1 MTAKENF
8 MNRKMILISVAV
20 LLMAVTT
27 SLSAS
32 AIGETGASTALWN
45 KADTVMDA
53 SETYLPGVRQISYQ
67 ETDGKGNAVYANQAV
82 VLLESLNGGRYIQTR
97 EFGDQAIFDLMD
109 RYTDGIVFTPFTDNV
124 YALNT
129 YDTGV
134 TEIVDDK
141 SCEVYNYELAVDE
154 NLFFYDPNY
163 TPSTEVI
170 GWDESEDT
178 SLNYV
183 DKDDFVRRIDD
194 DDSFDGTLSGSVW
207 IDKVSGAVVKL
218 VNSFTFEDNGEE
230 GTLSIEQTVFY
241 DYANGICTPSLV
253 NTSGKLT
260 VKAGTLGKVLVTD
273 FTISER
279 QNSFWYNEKF
289 VRGDKSL

>member
-1 MTAKENF
+1 

-20 LLMAVTT
+20 LLMAMTT

-32 AIGETGASTALWN
+32 AIGETGASTALWD
-45 KADTVMDA
+45 KADAIVDA

-97 EFGDQAIFDLMD
+97 EFGDQAIFDLME

-124 YALNT
+124 YALDT

-134 TEIVDDK
+134 TEMVNDK
-141 SCEVYNYELAVDE
+141 SCEVYNFELAVDK

-170 GWDESEDT
+170 GWDASEDT
-178 SLNYV
+178 TLNYV

-289 VRGDKSL
+289 VRGDESL

>member
-1 MTAKENF
+1 

>member
-1 MTAKENF
+1 

-141 SCEVYNYELAVDE
+141 SCEVYNFELAVDK

-170 GWDESEDT
+170 GWDASEDT
-178 SLNYV
+178 TLNYV

-218 VNSFTFEDNGEE
+218 VNSFTFEDNGAK

-241 DYANGICTPSLV
+241 DYSNGICTPSLI
-253 NTSGKLT
+253 NTNGKLT
-260 VKAGTLGKVLVTD
+260 EKADTLGKVLVTD

-279 QNSFWYNEKF
+279 QTSFWYNEKF
-289 VRGDKSL
+289 IRGDESL

>member
-20 LLMAVTT
+20 LLMAMTT

-32 AIGETGASTALWN
+32 AIGETGASTALWD
-45 KADTVMDA
+45 KADTIMDA

-97 EFGDQAIFDLMD
+97 EFGDQAIFDLME

-124 YALNT
+124 YALDT

-134 TEIVDDK
+134 TEMVNDK
-141 SCEVYNYELAVDE
+141 SCEVYNFELAVDK
-154 NLFFYDPNY
+154 NLFFYDPDY

-170 GWDESEDT
+170 GWDASEDT
-178 SLNYV
+178 TLNYV

-218 VNSFTFEDNGEE
+218 VNSFTFEDNGEA
-230 GTLSIEQTVFY
+230 GTLSIGQTVFY

-289 VRGDKSL
+289 VRGDESL